1 MTWRCSGCG
10 QTTAAAHVQSR
21 IMTND
26 HPEDGENYRHL
37 WQEIVQQYGAAAAVE
52 GCAYAWDVPPEE
64 ARAWLMQAN
73 VLPAETN
80 P

>member
-10 QTTAAAHVQSR
+10 QTTATAHPSSR
-21 IMTND
+21 IMTYD
-26 HPEDGENYRHL
+26 HPEDGESYRHL
-37 WQEIVQQYGAAAAVE
+37 WQEIVQQYGEAAAVE